1 MRSAEVRRH
10 GGVPRANR
18 SLPGDSENTILIVL
32 EGQLDAAHCSWVE
45 GTLVLLFQN
54 PADIFTLQKLLM
66 PRARS
71 GVPEP
76 FPVTEARNNIWIMEI
91 EHEVGHPELMSIQR
105 RGPRIHIWKIGC
117 FFTVIRKLVGHG
129 YRVVHGNML
138 KCFDRCRFNH
148 FRP

>member
-45 GTLVLLFQN
+45 DAFVFLLQN
-54 PADIFTLQKLLM
+54 PADTFTLQKLLM
-66 PRARS
+66 PWTGS

-76 FPVTEARNNIWIMEI
+76 LPGTEARNNIGIVEI
-91 EHEVGHPELMSIQR
+91 EHKIGHPELMPKQR
-105 RGPRIHIWKIGC
+105 RS
-117 FFTVIRKLVGHG
+117 
-129 YRVVHGNML
+129 
-138 KCFDRCRFNH
+138 
-148 FRP
+148 